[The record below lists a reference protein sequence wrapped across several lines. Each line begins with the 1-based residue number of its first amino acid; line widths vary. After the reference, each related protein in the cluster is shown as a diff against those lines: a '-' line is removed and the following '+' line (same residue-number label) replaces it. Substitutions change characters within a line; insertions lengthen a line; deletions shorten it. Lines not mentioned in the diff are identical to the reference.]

1 MTENDKNIE
10 KQIEETLKSFD
21 NIQRASPNPYLLTRI
36 NAKLIGRNI
45 WEKTA
50 FFISRPSVMALGL
63 SLVIAINLSVIL
75 INHSSKNKLNEY
87 SSTTISEEE
96 EYTIPFVT
104 IEINETP

>member
-10 KQIEETLKSFD
+10 NQIEEALKSFD

-36 NAKLIGRNI
+36 NARLNGRNI

-63 SLVIAINLSVIL
+63 SLIITINLTVIL
-75 INHSSKNKLNEY
+75 NSSKNKLNEY
-87 SSTTISEEE
+87 SITTISEEE
-96 EYTIPFVT
+96 EYAIPFVT

>member
-10 KQIEETLKSFD
+10 KQIEETINSFD
-21 NIQRASPNPYLLTRI
+21 NIQRVSPKPYLLTRI
-36 NAKLIGRNI
+36 NARLGRNI

-63 SLVIAINLSVIL
+63 SLVITINLTVIL
-75 INHSSKNKLNEY
+75 NSSKNKLNEY
-87 SSTTISEEE
+87 SITSISEEE
-96 EYTIPFVT
+96 EYAIPYVT